1 MQKAKLDE
9 FNKLLKE
16 TNFVNVKQKAV
27 ELNKKADVCEKFF
40 TTKKQEF
47 DSRNYVS
54 FLS

>member
-16 TNFVNVKQKAV
+16 TNFVNVKQKAID
-27 ELNKKADVCEKFF
+27 LNKKADICEKFF
-40 TTKKQEF
+40 LTKKSEF

-54 FLS
+54 FLT